1 VSIFANAG
9 IRLKIPNAGLR
20 QAMASSKTSA
30 AKRKADTSAAQHFRF
45 DLPNFVPYRISIL
58 ATLMRRALSEI
69 YRDDPG
75 LTEPEW
81 KVLTTLAHDGPLPS
95 GDIGL
100 HMTLDRMA
108 ISRALAQLIK
118 LKLVDRAPFERD
130 QRMSQV
136 DLTPYGSRVF
146 DGLARKAAAVEDS
159 ILKTLDATEVSEF
172 LRLINKI
179 EMNFR
184 AHGNARRPTLIHTAT
199 AISKSGSGETG
210 KASRRKPAKKAGTR
224 AKSST

>member
-1 VSIFANAG
+1 
-9 IRLKIPNAGLR
+9 
-20 QAMASSKTSA
+20 MASSKAPTPKRRADVSA
-30 AKRKADTSAAQHFRF
+30 AEHFRF

-81 KVLTTLAHDGPLPS
+81 KVLTTLAQDGPLPS

-118 LKLVDRAPFERD
+118 LKLVDRVPFERD

-136 DLTPYGSRVF
+136 NLTAYGSRIF

-159 ILKTLDATEVSEF
+159 ILKTLDPAEVSEF

-184 AHGNARRPTLIHTAT
+184 AHGNPRRPTLIHTAT
-199 AISKSGSGETG
+199 AISKNNGGETG
-210 KASRRKPAKKAGTR
+210 KTPRRKRAKKAATR
-224 AKSST
+224 TKLSV

>member
-1 VSIFANAG
+1 
-9 IRLKIPNAGLR
+9 
-20 QAMASSKTSA
+20 MASSKTST
-30 AKRKADTSAAQHFRF
+30 AKRTAGASAAPHLRF

-136 DLTPYGSRVF
+136 NLTTYGSRVF
-146 DGLARKAAAVEDS
+146 DGLARKAAAIEDS

-184 AHGNARRPTLIHTAT
+184 AHGNPRRPTLIHTAT
-199 AISKSGSGETG
+199 AISRSESGEAV
-210 KASRRKPAKKAGTR
+210 KVPRRKQSRKTTTR
-224 AKSST
+224 GKPSV